1 MGVNYRRLLRE
12 LELDLLHEDELGRE
26 FEGELASMLDR
37 ESENPLPTPVISLKS
52 VTVSG
57 RPAAFSKAGSG
68 FQAFVC
74 DPFPY
79 PQCYLNIYGN
89 ILVEESGARR
99 PFTAADR
106 TVWQPVSAFN
116 QVYTRRGVS
125 VSASLNRE
133 ARVAADGSFTTESQL
148 AIDPGTARIRVLMNL
163 DFRSGKRITTEA
175 IIQYSPLECFLTF
188 IGDWETR
195 HEPWRTSPPCR
206 DAVTRL
212 EFLSATRKM
221 FQPTTKKDGTPPS
234 PGWKLMFD
242 WFLTRNK
249 EICPLAEFNSPQAK
263 AIWRFERLE
272 IAGSTVNIGHV
283 LTGIEGGRNQRP
295 ASTYPSFLSVQEGFT
310 EATLTWGG
318 DLGKALEQYSESKVK
333 GQQPDLRSELA
344 KSAGPA
350 NLLGDIDGI
359 NLAMIYDE
367 NKSLADNFRSYYY
380 ARPFRRFR
388 NFLASAVDDSGAAL
402 FALAS
407 NSPPTIDRPSRERA
421 AAKIALFAHMLKES
435 RLKKGLLTSTPSQG
449 TDLSV
454 MLTPFSQ
461 ETKAVVDYFF
471 SFLEKGLR
479 SEQ

>member
-1 MGVNYRRLLRE
+1 MNYRRLLRE

-68 FQAFVC
+68 FQALVC

-125 VSASLNRE
+125 VSTSLNLE
-133 ARVAADGSFTTESQL
+133 AHVAADGSFTTESQL
-148 AIDPGTARIRVLMNL
+148 AVDPGTARIRVLINL

-195 HEPWRTSPPCR
+195 QEPWRTSPPCR

-221 FQPTTKKDGTPPS
+221 FQPTTNKDGAPPS
-234 PGWKLMFD
+234 PGWKKIFD
-242 WFLTRNK
+242 KFLARNK
-249 EICPLAEFNSPQAK
+249 EICPLAEFNSPQAR

-272 IAGSTVNIGHV
+272 IAGSMVNIGHV
-283 LTGIEGGRNQRP
+283 LTGIEGGRKQQPN
-295 ASTYPSFLSVQEGFT
+295 STYWYLLSRDATT

-318 DLGKALEQYSESKVK
+318 DLGKALEQYAESIVT
-333 GQQPDLRSELA
+333 GQRPDLRSELGKA
-344 KSAGPA
+344 AGPA

-359 NLAMIYDE
+359 NLAVTYDE
-367 NKSLADNFRSYYY
+367 DKSLADNLRRYYY
-380 ARPFRRFR
+380 ANPFRRFR
-388 NFLASAVDDSGAAL
+388 DFLTSAKDDSGMPL
-402 FALAS
+402 FALVS
-407 NSPPTIDRPSRERA
+407 NSPPTIDRSSRQRPGVRISFFA
-421 AAKIALFAHMLKES
+421 AALMKYKLES
-435 RLKKGLLTSTPSQG
+435 GLLNLTASQQY
-449 TDLSV
+449 DLAS
-454 MLTPFSQ
+454 MLTPVSK
-461 ETKAVVDYFF
+461 ETKAVLDYFF
-471 SFLEKGLR
+471 SFLEKGLGN
-479 SEQ
+479 EQ